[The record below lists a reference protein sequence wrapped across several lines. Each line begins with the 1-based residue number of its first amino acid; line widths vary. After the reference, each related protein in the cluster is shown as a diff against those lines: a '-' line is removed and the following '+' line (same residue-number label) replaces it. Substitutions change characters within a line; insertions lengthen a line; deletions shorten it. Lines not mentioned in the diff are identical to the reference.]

1 MPKPRHLEPGKTEG
15 VEVVVAQGLLDRAV
29 GARHRTDNGLL
40 KARPPTEGG
49 APKAHPGVEVY
60 SVESRRAIKGRKF
73 KTCLSTENYTAGEA
87 GILPEAG
94 FGGLWRPNRT
104 MDAERRA
111 VGLQW
116 M

>member
-40 KARPPTEGG
+40 KASPHRRWRP
-49 APKAHPGVEVY
+49 
-60 SVESRRAIKGRKF
+60 ESSPRRRSLQRRRAIKGRKF

-87 GILPEAG
+87 GILTKGGTSEAG
-94 FGGLWRPNRT
+94 PV
-104 MDAERRA
+104 AE
-111 VGLQW
+111 G
-116 M
+116 